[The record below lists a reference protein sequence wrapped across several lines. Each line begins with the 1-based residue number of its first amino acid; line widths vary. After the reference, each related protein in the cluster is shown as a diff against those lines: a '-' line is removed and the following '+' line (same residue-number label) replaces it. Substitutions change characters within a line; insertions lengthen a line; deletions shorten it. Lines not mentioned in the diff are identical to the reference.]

1 MATLLVFGLLV
12 YLGVRLI
19 PPRSPAPLPAPA
31 PVEVPG
37 VVVPVEFRLPSP
49 VNLNTATQEE
59 LEALPG
65 IGPVLAARILEYRE
79 AHGPFTSVEE
89 LLAVSGIG
97 EALLEKLRPLITVEG
112 P

>member
-1 MATLLVFGLLV
+1 V

-19 PPRSPAPLPAPA
+19 PPRPPAGPPPPA

-37 VVVPVEFRLPSP
+37 VVVVPLEFRLPSP
-49 VNLNTATQEE
+49 VNLNTATPEE

-65 IGPVLAARILEYRE
+65 IGPVLAARIVEYRT
-79 AHGPFTSVEE
+79 AHGPFTAVEE
-89 LLAVSGIG
+89 LLDVPGIG
-97 EALLEKLRPLITVEG
+97 EALLEKLRPLVTVGE